1 MQISAKELSKA
12 LNGTIEG
19 NPDVIVSRPSKIEEA
34 TEDSICFFANP
45 KYEHYVYTT
54 KAAIILVSNEF
65 VPTQPVAATLIRVE
79 DVYKSVSFLLENFAP
94 KDNNQ
99 GEISPQAAIDSSA
112 VIGKNVTIGPFVVIE
127 AGAKIGDNTS
137 LQAQVFIGKN
147 AKVGAN
153 CTFFSGVKIYH
164 DCEVGN
170 DCILHANVVIGGDG
184 FGFAPE
190 ADGTFKKVAQIGNV
204 ILEDKVEIGANS
216 TVDRATMGS
225 TIIRQ
230 GVKLDNLIMIAHNV
244 EIGKNTVIAAQ
255 TGVAG
260 STKIGENCMIGGQVG
275 FVGHIQVANGAKIQA
290 QSGVA
295 RSIKKENTSLYGSPA
310 IDYANYLR
318 SYAVFKNL
326 PELSKKVNT
335 IEKGLK
341 DKE

>member
-54 KAAIILVSNEF
+54 KAAIILVSKEF
-65 VPTQPVAATLIRVE
+65 VPSQPITATLIRVE
-79 DVYKSVSFLLENFAP
+79 DVYKSVSFLLENFAQ
-94 KDNNQ
+94 KDDNQ
-99 GEISPQAAIDSSA
+99 GEISPQAAIDPSA
-112 VIGKNVTIGPFVVIE
+112 IIGKNVTIGPFVVIE
-127 AGAKIGDNTS
+127 SGAEIGDNTS
-137 LQAQVFIGKN
+137 LQAQVFVGKN
-147 AKVGAN
+147 AKVGEN

-244 EIGKNTVIAAQ
+244 EIGRNTVIAAQ

-326 PELSKKVNT
+326 PELSKKVNRL
-335 IEKGLK
+335 EKDLK
-341 DKE
+341 DE

>member
-65 VPTQPVAATLIRVE
+65 VPSQPITATLIRVE
-79 DVYKSVSFLLENFAP
+79 DVYKSVSFLLENFAQ
-94 KDNNQ
+94 KDDNQ
-99 GEISPQAAIDSSA
+99 GEISPQAAIDPSA
-112 VIGKNVTIGPFVVIE
+112 IIGKNVTIGPFVVIE
-127 AGAKIGDNTS
+127 SGAEIGDNTS
-137 LQAQVFIGKN
+137 LQAQVFVGKN

-326 PELSKKVNT
+326 PELSKKVNRL
-335 IEKGLK
+335 EKDLK
-341 DKE
+341 DE

>member
-1 MQISAKELSKA
+1 MQISAKDLSHS

-19 NPDVIVSRPSKIEEA
+19 NPDVMVSQPSKIEEA

-54 KAAIILVSNEF
+54 KAAIILVSKDF
-65 VPTQPVAATLIRVE
+65 VPSQPISATLIRVE

-94 KDNNQ
+94 KEDKK
-99 GEISPQAAIDSSA
+99 GEISSQSAIHPS
-112 VIGKNVTIGPFVVIE
+112 VKIGNNVNIGPFVVIE
-127 AGAKIGDNTS
+127 EGAEIGDNTS
-137 LQAQVFIGKN
+137 FQAQVFIGKN
-147 AKVGAN
+147 AKIGDN

-164 DCEVGN
+164 DCEVGGN
-170 DCILHANVVIGGDG
+170 CILHANVVIGGDG

-190 ADGTFKKVAQIGNV
+190 ADGSFKKVAQIGNV
-204 ILEDKVEIGANS
+204 IIEDDVEVGANS
-216 TVDRATMGS
+216 TIDRATMGS

-275 FVGHIQVANGAKIQA
+275 FVGHIEVANGAKIQA

-295 RSIKKENTSLYGSPA
+295 RSVKKENTSLYGSPA

-326 PELSKKVNT
+326 PALSKEVNL
-335 IEKGLK
+335 LK
-341 DKE
+341 KQMT